1 MHSQTYPA
9 RLRGASP
16 LALAVAAALGLAIPA
31 AAFADLGAEAGAD
44 ASHRERR
51 ATELEKVEVVG
62 NRDSYQEKGSRTAT
76 RTDTPLID
84 TPQSI
89 TVIPQAVIRD
99 QAMQGV
105 GDSLRYVPGVGLAQ
119 GEGNRDTP
127 IFRGNSSTADMFVD
141 GLRDDV
147 QYFRDLYNID
157 RVEVLKGP
165 NAMAFGRGGTGGL
178 LNRVT
183 KLADWHDH
191 RDLSLQVGSWN
202 RYRAT
207 ADLGGAIN
215 DNAAWRMNALAE
227 ESDSFRDGVETS
239 RRGINPVF
247 ALHLGDNTHL
257 DLGLEHFEDER
268 TADRGVSSW
277 ADRPLDVAPS
287 TFFGDPA
294 RSTSDATVDAF
305 TAVLEH
311 DFSES
316 LSLRNST
323 RVAKYDK
330 FYQNVFPGAVG
341 GGGSTVSIQ
350 AYNNATERD
359 NAFNQTDLVWNATTG
374 GVSHTVLAG
383 VEFGRQVTDNHRET
397 GYFQDASGCPILN
410 APTSAIVPVANPR
423 YTGPLCFAQSG
434 SDADNHSVARTAAVY
449 VQDQIELSPHWQVIL
464 GLRHDRFEVDLHDNR
479 KGLDI
484 DSRDD
489 LLSPRVGVVYKP
501 RGNVSLYANYSIAFL
516 PRSGE
521 QLASLSASTESLEPE
536 RFRNLEAGFKWDIR
550 PDLSFTAA
558 AYRLSRSNV
567 AVFDDTNPT
576 AQALVLLPG
585 ESQRVDGVELGIT
598 GRITEHWSVIGGAAW
613 QDARTTKDIRTSA
626 ALSSLIPAGTVLPQV
641 PRRSFSL
648 WNRYDFN
655 PHWGVGLGVV
665 ARDDVFTG
673 TSNTVRLPGY
683 ARVDAAVFWKP
694 LDDLRVQLNVE
705 NLLDREYFPTAHSNN
720 NISPGSPR
728 AFTLGLH
735 YGF

>member
-1 MHSQTYPA
+1 MHCLPRPA
-9 RLRGASP
+9 RLRASSP
-16 LALAVAAALGLAIPA
+16 LTLAVAAALGLAAPLTALAELPA
-31 AAFADLGAEAGAD
+31 DAGAD

-51 ATELEKVEVVG
+51 ATELDKVEVVG
-62 NRDSYQEKGSRTAT
+62 NRDSYQEKHSRTAT

-127 IFRGNSSTADMFVD
+127 IFRGNSSTADLFVD
-141 GLRDDV
+141 GMRDDV

-183 KLADWHDH
+183 KLADWQDH

-207 ADLGGAIN
+207 ADVGGAIN
-215 DNAAWRMNALAE
+215 DSAAFRVTALAE
-227 ESDSFRDGVETS
+227 ESDSFRDGVAFS

-247 ALHLGDNTHL
+247 AFHLGEDTHL
-257 DLGLEHFEDER
+257 DLGVEHFEDER

-277 ADRPLDVAPS
+277 QNRPLEVDPS
-287 TFFGDPA
+287 TFFGDPD
-294 RSTSDATVDAF
+294 RSTSQASVDAF
-305 TAVLEH
+305 MAVLQH

-323 RVAKYDK
+323 RLARYDK
-330 FYQNVFPGAVG
+330 FYQNVFPGTVG
-341 GGGSTVSIQ
+341 GDGTTVAIN
-350 AYNNATERD
+350 AYNNATERE
-359 NAFNQTDLVWNATTG
+359 NAFNQTDLVWHAVTG

-383 VEFGRQVTDNHRET
+383 VEFGRQVTDNRRET
-397 GYFQDASGCPILN
+397 GYFQDTAGCPVSG
-410 APTSAIVPVANPR
+410 PTSVVVPVSNPS
-423 YTGPLCFAQSG
+423 YAGPLCFAQSTT
-434 SDADNHSVARTAAVY
+434 DADNHGVARTAAVY
-449 VQDQIELSPHWQVIL
+449 LQDQIELSPHWQVIL

-479 KGLDI
+479 KGLDT
-484 DSRDD
+484 DGRDD
-489 LLSPRVGVVYKP
+489 LLSPRAGVVYKP
-501 RGNVSLYANYSIAFL
+501 RADVSLYASYSIAFL

-521 QLASLSASTESLEPE
+521 QLASLSTTNESLEPE
-536 RFRNLEAGFKWDIR
+536 RFRNLEAGLKWDIR
-550 PDLSFTAA
+550 PDLSFTVA
-558 AYRLSRSNV
+558 AYRLARSNV
-567 AVFDDTNPT
+567 AVVDDADNTK
-576 AQALVLLPG
+576 LVLLPG
-585 ESQRVDGVELGIT
+585 ESQRVDGVELGIS

-613 QDARTTKDIRTSA
+613 QDARTTKDIQTSA
-626 ALSSLIPAGTVLPQV
+626 ALSSLIPAGTLLPQV

-655 PHWGVGLGVV
+655 PRWGVGLGVV
-665 ARDDVFTG
+665 ARDGVYTG
-673 TSNTVRLPGY
+673 TTNTVRLPGY

-694 LDDLRVQLNVE
+694 LDELRVQLNIE
-705 NLLDREYFPTAHSNN
+705 NLLDREYFPTAHTNT

>member
-1 MHSQTYPA
+1 MRPTHRPH
-9 RLRGASP
+9 RLSF
-16 LALAVAAALGLAIPA
+16 AVAAALCALSAP
-31 AAFADLGAEAGAD
+31 AFAGALVAVSSADADAD

-51 ATELEKVEVVG
+51 ATQLEKVEVVG
-62 NRDSYQEKGSRTAT
+62 DKASYQEKTSRSGT
-76 RTDTPLID
+76 RTDTALID

-89 TVIPQAVIRD
+89 TVIPQAVIQD

-127 IFRGNSSTADMFVD
+127 IFRGNSSTSDLFVD
-141 GLRDDV
+141 GMRDDV

-183 KLADWHDH
+183 KLADWEDH
-191 RDLSLQVGSWN
+191 RQVGLQVGSWN
-202 RYRAT
+202 RWRAT
-207 ADLGGAIN
+207 ADVGSAIN
-215 DNAAWRMNALAE
+215 DSAAFRINALAE
-227 ESDSFRDGVETS
+227 ESDSFRDGVEVS
-239 RRGINPVF
+239 RRGINPVL
-247 ALHLGDNTHL
+247 ALHLGDDTDL
-257 DLGLEHFEDER
+257 DLGVEHFEDER

-277 ADRPLDVAPS
+277 QDRPLDVDPS
-287 TFFGDPA
+287 TFFGDPD

-311 DFSES
+311 DFSDA

-323 RVAKYDK
+323 RVAQYDK

-341 GGGSTVSIQ
+341 GGGATVAIQ
-350 AYNNATERD
+350 AYNNATTRD
-359 NAFNQTDLVWNATTG
+359 NAFNQTDLVWRLDTG
-374 GVSHTVLAG
+374 RVSHTVLAG
-383 VEFGRQVTDNHRET
+383 MEFGRQVTDNRRET
-397 GYFQDASGCPILN
+397 GYFQDTVGCPVSAL
-410 APTSAIVPVANPR
+410 TSAIVPVADPR
-423 YTGPLCFAQSG
+423 YDGPLCFAQSA

-449 VQDQIELSPHWQVIL
+449 LQDQVELSPHWQLVL
-464 GLRHDRFEVDLHDNR
+464 GLRHDRFEVDYTNNRNGQELEGRDN
-479 KGLDI
+479 
-484 DSRDD
+484 
-489 LLSPRVGVVYKP
+489 LLSPRAGLVFKP
-501 RGNVSLYANYSIAFL
+501 RGNLALYANYSLAFL

-521 QLASLSASTESLEPE
+521 QLASLSATTAALEPE
-536 RFRNLEAGFKWDIR
+536 RFRNLELGAKWDIR

-567 AVFDDTNPT
+567 AVVDPNDST
-576 AQALVLLPG
+576 AMILLPG
-585 ESQRVDGVELGIT
+585 DSQRVDGLEFGVS

-613 QDARTTKDIRTSA
+613 QDAQVTREIKTS
-626 ALSSLIPAGTVLPQV
+626 SSSIIPEGTVLPMV

-655 PHWGVGLGVV
+655 PRWGVGLGVV
-665 ARDDVFTG
+665 ARSDVFAA

-683 ARVDAAVFWKP
+683 ARLDAAVFWKP
-694 LDDLRVQLNVE
+694 SEDLRLQLNVE
-705 NLLDREYFPTAHSNN
+705 NLLDREYFPTAHTNT

>member
-1 MHSQTYPA
+1 MHSLT
-9 RLRGASP
+9 RLHRLHGASP

-31 AAFADLGAEAGAD
+31 AALADLGAEAGAD

-51 ATELEKVEVVG
+51 ATELDKVEVVG
-62 NRDSYQEKGSRTAT
+62 SRDRYQEKTSRSAT

-183 KLADWHDH
+183 KLADWQDH
-191 RDLSLQVGSWN
+191 RDVSLQVGSWS

-215 DNAAWRMNALAE
+215 DNAAWRLNALAE
-227 ESDSFRDGVETS
+227 ESDSFRDGVEAS

-247 ALHLGDNTHL
+247 AFHLGDDTHL
-257 DLGLEHFEDER
+257 DLGVEHFEDER
-268 TADRGVSSW
+268 TADRGVSSF
-277 ADRPLDVAPS
+277 ANRPLEVDPS
-287 TFFGDPA
+287 TFFGDPD

-311 DFSES
+311 DFGDS

-323 RVAKYDK
+323 RVARYDK
-330 FYQNVFPGAVG
+330 FYQNVFPGAVAG
-341 GGGSTVSIQ
+341 GGATVSIQ
-350 AYNNATERD
+350 AYNNTTGRD

-374 GVSHTVLAG
+374 GISHTVLAG
-383 VEFGRQVTDNHRET
+383 VEFGRQVTDNFRET
-397 GYFQDASGCPILN
+397 GYFQDTTGCPVSAL
-410 APTSAIVPVANPR
+410 TSAVVPVANPR
-423 YTGPLCFAQSG
+423 YTGPLCFAQSAT
-434 SDADNHSVARTAAVY
+434 DADNHSVARTAAVY
-449 VQDQIELSPHWQVIL
+449 LQDQIELSPHWQLVL
-464 GLRHDRFEVDLHDNR
+464 GLRQDRFEVDYRNNR
-479 KGLDI
+479 NGQELE
-484 DSRDD
+484 SRDD
-489 LLSPRVGVVYKP
+489 LLSPRAGVVYKP
-501 RGNVSLYANYSIAFL
+501 RANVSLYANYSIAFL

-521 QLASLSASTESLEPE
+521 QLASLSATTQSLEPE
-536 RFRNLEAGFKWDIR
+536 RFRNVEVGFKWDIR

-567 AVFDDTNPT
+567 AVVDQANPT
-576 AQALVLLPG
+576 ELVLLPG
-585 ESQRVDGVELGIT
+585 DSQRVDGIELGLS
-598 GRITEHWSVIGGAAW
+598 GHITEHWSVIGGAAW
-613 QDARTTKDIRTSA
+613 QDAQITQDIQTSSA
-626 ALSSLIPAGTVLPQV
+626 SSSLIPEGTLLPQV

-655 PHWGVGLGVV
+655 PRWGVGLGVV
-665 ARDDVFTG
+665 ARDDVYAS

-705 NLLDREYFPTAHSNN
+705 NLLDREYFPTAHSNT